1 MVLQIT
7 STNRRRSAF
16 TLVEFMVTSAVALI
30 LMAAL
35 MSLLFFS
42 SRSFAS
48 ITNYLDIDR
57 QTQAALDKL
66 SRDIRQ
72 VNKLTAYS
80 ATALTFE
87 DWDFATLRYVYDPVA
102 QTLTSVKG
110 TNSQVLLVGC
120 DSLQFSIFQRSPT
133 ANTFQPVS
141 TASAASTKVIELTW
155 NCSSKILGAKANT
168 ESMQSAKVVMRNK

>member
-1 MVLQIT
+1 
-7 STNRRRSAF
+7 
-16 TLVEFMVTSAVALI
+16 MVTSAVALV
-30 LMAAL
+30 LMTAL

-42 SRSFAS
+42 SRGFAS
-48 ITNYLDIDR
+48 ITNYLDLDR

-87 DWDFATLRYVYDPVA
+87 DWDLGTLRYVYDPAA
-102 QTLTSVKG
+102 QTLTSIKG

-120 DSLQFSIFQRSPT
+120 DSLQFSIFQRSP
-133 ANTFQPVS
+133 AGNTFQPVS
-141 TASAASTKVIELTW
+141 TASVTSTKVIELTW
-155 NCSSKILGAKANT
+155 NCSSSILGKKSNT